1 VNYATDCS
9 LDNAECIH
17 QDMHICMHT
26 QTDEQVEDIMP
37 LGPMA
42 HGMGGGD
49 IKIAREGLEQS
60 NCSQLQLQLCSSFN
74 LE

>member
-1 VNYATDCS
+1 
-9 LDNAECIH
+9 
-17 QDMHICMHT
+17 MHT
-26 QTDEQVEDIMP
+26 QTDEQFEDIMP

-60 NCSQLQLQLCSSFN
+60 NCSQLQLQLCSTFN